1 MRKKEFWTISEVSQE
16 QKIKSVSFE
25 LLARGRSLA
34 EELGVPLSTVVLGGS
49 LAEQDLK
56 ELIYLGADKVYWVNH
71 KLLTRFIV
79 ENHSN
84 IMKFLVER
92 YQPQIIIAGA
102 TTQGRT
108 LMPHL
113 SVRLGTGLT
122 ADCTDLKIEQESGLL
137 LQVRP
142 AIGGNIMAMIKTPD
156 KKPQM
161 ATVRPKSMHILTRD
175 ESRKGE
181 IIPLDIDDSL
191 LDRRVTH
198 LGYHKI
204 EQEEVDLSS
213 ADIIV
218 AGGKGLKKKEY
229 ITLIRDLA
237 KQLDAAVGASREV
250 VDRGWISYSHQVGLS
265 GKTVNPKTYL
275 AIGISGAIQHLAGMK
290 TAQNIIAINND
301 PQADIF
307 KISDFGIIGD
317 LFEILPLLKKKLEGK
332 KSNEVQSCYSPYR

>member
-1 MRKKEFWTISEVSQE
+1 MEKKEIWTISEITQY
-16 QKIKSVSFE
+16 QKIKPVSYE
-25 LLARGRSLA
+25 LLARGRTLA
-34 EELGVPLSTVVLGGS
+34 DLLAVPLSAVVLGS
-49 LAEQDLK
+49 NIKEDELQ
-56 ELIYLGADKVYWVNH
+56 ELIYRGADKVYWVNH
-71 KLLTRFIV
+71 EQLARFIV

-84 IMKFLVER
+84 VMKDLIQS

-122 ADCTDLKIEQESGLL
+122 ADCTDLKIEEKSGLL

-142 AIGGNIMAMIKTPD
+142 AIGGNIMAIIKTQQ

-161 ATVRPKSMHILTRD
+161 ATVRPKSMKILTRN
-175 ESRKGE
+175 ENRKGRV
-181 IIPLDIDDSL
+181 IPLDINDFLFDG
-191 LDRRVTH
+191 RVTH
-198 LGYHKI
+198 LGYQKS
-204 EQEEVDLSS
+204 EEEVNLSA

-218 AGGKGLKKKEY
+218 AGGRGLKKKENFA
-229 ITLIRDLA
+229 LIRALA

-250 VDRGWISYSHQVGLS
+250 VDRGWVSYSHQVGLS

-290 TAQNIIAINND
+290 TAQIIIAINSD
-301 PQADIF
+301 PQAIIF
-307 KISDFGIIGD
+307 KIADFGIIGD
-317 LFEILPLLKKKLEGK
+317 LFEIIPLLQKRLEEK
-332 KSNEVQSCYSPYR
+332 R